1 MSYRVNSHS
10 HPTFGTFSFSYLGD
24 NKTVEIEIGQDGD
37 LYIGDVLEAVKD
49 VMLAGGFDYVDE
61 IRAVNYG
68 AKENTIH
75 SSNSEEGS
83 WREPADGLP
92 ENDLPRV
99 MTEETLR
106 EIGEISQNPIYT
118 D

>member
-99 MTEETLR
+99 MAEETLR
-106 EIGEISQNPIYT
+106 EVKISQNPIYT